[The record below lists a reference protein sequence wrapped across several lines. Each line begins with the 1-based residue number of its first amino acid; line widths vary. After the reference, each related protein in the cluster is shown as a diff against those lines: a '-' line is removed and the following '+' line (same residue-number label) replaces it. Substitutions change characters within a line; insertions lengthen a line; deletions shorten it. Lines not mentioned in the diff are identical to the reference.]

1 MGVIR
6 ICRFHR
12 SQLSDTLEPYLLW
25 LTTEHRS
32 LICRTVNLEKVYQ
45 DYFIRSYA
53 MLLFD
58 NCRYLWQLVVIKVS
72 LRLQMNYFWLNPLFL
87 SK

>member
-1 MGVIR
+1 MAHNGAPIP
-6 ICRFHR
+6 
-12 SQLSDTLEPYLLW
+12 L
-25 LTTEHRS
+25 
-32 LICRTVNLEKVYQ
+32 CRTVNLEKLYQ
-45 DYFIRSYA
+45 DHFIRSYT

-72 LRLQMNYFWLNPLFL
+72 PKLQMNYFWLNPLFL